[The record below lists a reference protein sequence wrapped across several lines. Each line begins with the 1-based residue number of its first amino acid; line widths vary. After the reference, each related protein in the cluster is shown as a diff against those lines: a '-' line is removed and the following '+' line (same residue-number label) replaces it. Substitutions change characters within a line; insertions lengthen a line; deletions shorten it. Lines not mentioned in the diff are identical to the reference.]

1 MKRRRRIK
9 EEVEKEIS
17 ALEEVARGEMA
28 RRRDRESVTQTRL
41 DFKARREN
49 KAVRGEQKRQ
59 GEIRKDRKETHHHQS
74 FND

>member
-9 EEVEKEIS
+9 EQVEKEIR
-17 ALEEVARGEMA
+17 ALEEVARREMV

-41 DFKARREN
+41 DFKARRQN
-49 KAVRGEQKRQ
+49 KAVRGDQKRQ
-59 GEIRKDRKETHHHQS
+59 GEIRKDRKETHHYQS

>member
-9 EEVEKEIS
+9 EQVEKEIR
-17 ALEEVARGEMA
+17 ALEEVARREMV

-41 DFKARREN
+41 DFKATRQS
-49 KAVRGEQKRQ
+49 KAVQGEQKRQ
-59 GEIRKDRKETHHHQS
+59 GEIRKDRKKTHHCQS